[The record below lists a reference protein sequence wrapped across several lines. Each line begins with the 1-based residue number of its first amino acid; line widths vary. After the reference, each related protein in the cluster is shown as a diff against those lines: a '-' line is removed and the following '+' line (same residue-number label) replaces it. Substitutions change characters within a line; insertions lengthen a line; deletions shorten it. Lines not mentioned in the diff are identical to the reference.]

1 MSITKLFV
9 NKGEGKAGPLQIAIN
24 LTIAVAA
31 FLLFFLYSFSRLGIT
46 MDFSFLWGFRY
57 RLFTGFGTTIGLS
70 LASLVLSLAIGFLSA
85 LANGSGIL
93 PLAYISKVYVQ
104 FFRGTPM
111 IMQVYLF
118 FYIVGTAWGVDNRFM
133 AGVLILS
140 IFEGAYISEII
151 RGGID
156 AIDRTQL
163 EAAKAIGLE
172 PGQTLRLVI
181 LPQLVKL
188 SLPALA
194 GQFASII
201 KDSSL
206 LSLISVIELA
216 QTIREIS
223 ATNFAIFE
231 SYIFLGLLYL
241 SLTFP
246 ISMFTKYLERRF
258 TYENRA

>member
-1 MSITKLFV
+1 MPIRRLFIRGDD
-9 NKGEGKAGPLQIAIN
+9 NMASLFPKILNIIIALLLFI
-24 LTIAVAA
+24 
-31 FLLFFLYSFSRLGIT
+31 LFFLFSIKRLG
-46 MDFSFLWGFRY
+46 MEFDFSFLWSFRFRLAQGF
-57 RLFTGFGTTIGLS
+57 TTTVALS
-70 LASLVLSLAIGFLSA
+70 LASLVVSLLLGFLSA
-85 LANGSGIL
+85 LANNSRV
-93 PLAYISKVYVQ
+93 LALSYFSKVYVQ
-104 FFRGTPM
+104 FFRGTPL

-118 FYIVGTAWGVDNRFM
+118 FYIIGTAWGVENRFL

-156 AIDRTQL
+156 SIDPTQL
-163 EAAKAIGLE
+163 EAAKAVGLKS
-172 PGQTLRLVI
+172 GQTMRLVV
-181 LPQLVKL
+181 LPQIIKRT
-188 SLPALA
+188 LPSLA

-206 LSLISVIELA
+206 LSLISVIELT

-223 ATNFAIFE
+223 ASNFALFE

-246 ISMFTKYLERRF
+246 ISIYTRYLESRYS
-258 TYENRA
+258 YEN

>member
-1 MSITKLFV
+1 MPIRRLFIKDSE
-9 NKGEGKAGPLQIAIN
+9 NKETLLPKAFNII
-24 LTIAVAA
+24 IAVVL
-31 FLLFFLYSFSRLGIT
+31 FILFFLYSIKRLG
-46 MDFSFLWGFRY
+46 MEFDFSFLWSFRY
-57 RLFTGFGTTIGLS
+57 RLAQGFAATVELS
-70 LASLVLSLAIGFLSA
+70 LASLVVSLLLGFLSA
-85 LANGSGIL
+85 LANNSRIL
-93 PLAYISKVYVQ
+93 AVSYLSKVYVQ

-118 FYIVGTAWGVDNRFM
+118 FYIIGTAWGVDNRFL

-156 AIDRTQL
+156 SIEYTQL
-163 EAAKAIGLE
+163 EAAKAVGLKS
-172 PGQTLRLVI
+172 GQTMRLVV
-181 LPQLVKL
+181 LPQIIKRT
-188 SLPALA
+188 LPSLA

-206 LSLISVIELA
+206 LSLISVIELT

-223 ATNFAIFE
+223 ASNFAIFE

-241 SLTFP
+241 TLTFP
-246 ISMFTKYLERRF
+246 ISMYTRYLESRYS
-258 TYENRA
+258 YEN